1 MDKLERILN
10 LTALLLETPRPLSA
24 EDIRRQIDGYPDRD
38 DSFRRTFER
47 DKDDL
52 RDMGIPL
59 ETVSIPGTDPPRPG
73 YVIPPERYYLAD
85 PGLTTEES
93 AALQLAAVSIRL
105 GGDDTDG
112 VGGDPGLDAVR
123 KLGGR
128 EPAGPVGVALAAIPT
143 SPALTVIFA
152 ALGERRVVRFRY
164 GGIDRQVR
172 PYRLDFVKGRWYLS
186 GFDEGR
192 DDERRFRLD
201 RFESDVESGEPEAY
215 ERPDHELGL
224 ALDPWQLGEG
234 EPIAAQILVDA
245 EQVSQA
251 ASQLP
256 SETPWVY
263 GTDGSAVATIQ
274 VVNTPAFRSFVL
286 TFLDHAEVIGPP
298 ELRRDMVDWLQ
309 AMVGVAS

>member
-24 EDIRRQIDGYPDRD
+24 EEIRRQIDGYPDRD

-59 ETVSIPGTDPPRPG
+59 ETVTVPGTDPPRAG

-85 PGLTTEES
+85 PGLTAEES
-93 AALQLAAVSIRL
+93 AALQVAAVSIRL
-105 GGDDTDG
+105 GGDDADSE
-112 VGGDPGLDAVR
+112 DELDAVR

-128 EPAGPVGVALAAIPT
+128 EAPAEPGDTLVAIPT
-143 SPALTVIFA
+143 SPVLAEIFG
-152 ALGERRVVRFRY
+152 ALGDRRVVRFRY
-164 GGIDRQVR
+164 GGVDRAVR

-201 RFESDVESGEPEAY
+201 RFESGVEVGEAGAY
-215 ERPDHELGL
+215 ERPDHDVGL
-224 ALDPWQLGEG
+224 ALEPWQLGEG
-234 EPIAAQILVDA
+234 EPIAAELLVDA
-245 EQVSQA
+245 DQVSQA
-251 ASQLP
+251 VSQLP
-256 SETPWVY
+256 ADTGWVHAA
-263 GTDGSAVATIQ
+263 DGSAVATIPI
-274 VVNTPAFRSFVL
+274 VNVAAFRSFVL
-286 TFLDHAEVIGPP
+286 TFLDHAEILGPP
-298 ELRRDMVDWLQ
+298 PLRQDMVDWLTTM
-309 AMVGVAS
+309 ATGRP